1 MADRT
6 LTINH
11 ADGDSETYTIK
22 RDKFAGVRSMSVDG
36 DTVTVDH
43 TAVPK
48 EQAKETTFGGSQSIT
63 IKREIEP
70 LLSEVVG
77 GASAAYSLR
86 DLNDKAGNSKVVRVR
101 RASDNHEKDFRAKEV
116 KDIETWVNTQTV
128 LPLDIQE
135 LQADGRTGDLVEAA
149 AAYSLRNLSSGGT
162 SLTTVGDTQTDYF
175 SFTGATGA
183 TAELNGIQYE
193 YVFPYNGAGLYNSA
207 PPAPENSQ
215 MVRDTD
221 GSWLLFIAGT
231 KTYARSTTGTAQY
244 PWDADWTG
252 TDLENATFT
261 QQRTGDFVVQVRR
274 SSDGETKSFTAAE
287 VADGTLENWVDA
299 DIDRLDLRAESGGL
313 AGNVSNETAT
323 SFDFSVNNE
332 GSTGFKTLAAPAD
345 VGAGTYVAT
354 FDVVLTSGSLS
365 GITLA
370 SALPF
375 AQTSLVL
382 GSNSV
387 TLNPDETSGIYF
399 RTAGTAVADVSITNI
414 TLTQTSADGHVSKW
428 YDQSGNDNHATQGT
442 SASQPK
448 IVDGG
453 SLVTGGLDFDGVD
466 DGLFTVSNLTDTFQ
480 SATIFALTQDN
491 TTSGVAAMVRIR
503 PNGIP
508 SAFDGVVWEKDT
520 NDTYGAN
527 TLIEGANAMLAA
539 ATTGQGTRT
548 TTENLNTLIYQPS
561 QILAYE
567 NGTLDATLTNVRSGS
582 VPIGDVT
589 LVDQLW
595 IGQNF
600 DDNARPFNG
609 TMSEVIIYF
618 TDQSDNRTAI
628 EANIGETYDI
638 DLPSGVDTGYEQVDG
653 FVETWYDQ
661 SGNGNDATQLTA
673 GNQPKIVDAG
683 ALVTGGIDFDGVNDG
698 LFTSSNFTDTLQSA
712 TFFAVTK
719 DDTTSGKA
727 SMVRIR
733 PNGAYGAFDGISWEK
748 DADDTYGVATY
759 IDGANGTVSA
769 SAVGQGTRNTSKN
782 LNTLIYQQSQILA
795 YENGALD
802 ATLNTVGSGSVP
814 IGDVTLVDQLWIGQN
829 FDDNARPFNGTMSE
843 VIIYFTDQSANREA
857 IEANINNQY
866 DIY

>member
-22 RDKFAGVRSMSVDG
+22 RDKFAGVREMSRGHVYPARSISPTTGSHWNLIKTDNRNFRVVSTLGNDGETITKWVTISPDDLRMGKQRVSFDVTVNSGDISNFKLRLSHGDPQTNLQPIAGSNIFDVDISDNG
-36 DTVTVDH
+36 LPDAPSIYFAFHEAGVYDVTISNLKITHEPSTVTADH
-43 TAVPK
+43 TATPK
-48 EQAKETTFGGSQSIT
+48 AQSKETTFGGSKSIT

-70 LLSEVVG
+70 LLSKVVG

-86 DLNDKAGNSKVVRVR
+86 DLNDKAGNNKVVRVR

-116 KDIETWVNTQTV
+116 KDIETWDNTQTV

-193 YVFPYNGAGLYNSA
+193 YVFPYNGACLYNSA

-539 ATTGQGTRT
+539 ATTGQ
-548 TTENLNTLIYQPS
+548 
-561 QILAYE
+561 
-567 NGTLDATLTNVRSGS
+567 
-582 VPIGDVT
+582 
-589 LVDQLW
+589 
-595 IGQNF
+595 
-600 DDNARPFNG
+600 
-609 TMSEVIIYF
+609 
-618 TDQSDNRTAI
+618 
-628 EANIGETYDI
+628 
-638 DLPSGVDTGYEQVDG
+638 
-653 FVETWYDQ
+653 
-661 SGNGNDATQLTA
+661 
-673 GNQPKIVDAG
+673 
-683 ALVTGGIDFDGVNDG
+683 
-698 LFTSSNFTDTLQSA
+698 
-712 TFFAVTK
+712 
-719 DDTTSGKA
+719 
-727 SMVRIR
+727 
-733 PNGAYGAFDGISWEK
+733 
-748 DADDTYGVATY
+748 
-759 IDGANGTVSA
+759 
-769 SAVGQGTRNTSKN
+769 
-782 LNTLIYQQSQILA
+782 
-795 YENGALD
+795 
-802 ATLNTVGSGSVP
+802 
-814 IGDVTLVDQLWIGQN
+814 
-829 FDDNARPFNGTMSE
+829 
-843 VIIYFTDQSANREA
+843 
-857 IEANINNQY
+857 
-866 DIY
+866 